1 MEHDLELFSPIL
13 EILEIG
19 VCNIIYNPGNIGKH
33 IFSNFSYPGNIGN
46 RIFPISSYPGNI
58 GNLNFLI
65 FYYPGNIWILDFQY
79 FLIMLRTFFIGG
91 PGGRRAAG
99 GTLSG
104 GSQSETKH

>member
-1 MEHDLELFSPIL
+1 MDHGSELTILIL
-13 EILEIG
+13 EILKIE
-19 VCNIIYNPGNIGKH
+19 VFNILYNPGNIGKR

-65 FYYPGNIWILDFQY
+65 FSYPGNIWILDFQY

-91 PGGRRAAG
+91 PGGREG
-99 GTLSG
+99 G
-104 GSQSETKH
+104 